1 MRLALG
7 PEKASNGADDGAGA
21 FAIGAA
27 DQRIQLLVR
36 RQGTGGKGRIM
47 GNFTIEGHWLDSC

>member
-21 FAIGAA
+21 FAIGTA
-27 DQRIQLLVR
+27 DQRIQLLMR

-47 GNFTIEGHWLDSC
+47 GNFTIEGH